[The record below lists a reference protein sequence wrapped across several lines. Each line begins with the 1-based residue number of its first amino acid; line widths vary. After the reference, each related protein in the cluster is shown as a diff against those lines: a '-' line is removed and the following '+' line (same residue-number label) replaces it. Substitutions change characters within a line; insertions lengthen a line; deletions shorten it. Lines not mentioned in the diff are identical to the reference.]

1 MFDLLKDFGGKQ
13 RAEKDGDS
21 ESESE
26 SDDDGHGEV
35 IRKTMTGKSILSS
48 KSSMS
53 TRRARRLPRTV
64 SGQTVFPNSRQLVV
78 SAHEG
83 GQFHTSMSMYGAS
96 QSHQSF
102 YGSCQEDELGPNGAG
117 ADLIYSPH
125 PTLRQAPGTTHIAPT
140 MLLQKNRAEAM
151 LPPIPKVSPS
161 KSRTADSL
169 PDLPKVKPEDRA
181 GGPGG
186 NGLPDLPK
194 VKREDR
200 AGGPGGNG
208 LPDLP
213 KVKREDRAGGPGG
226 NGLPDLPKVRS
237 VASSR
242 LPEIPNAQRIQHRPG
257 IRDATLFGRTQSAEA
272 APVSQPVAGTHFISP
287 RGRPEYYMSSSLVRK
302 SVDSQS
308 PAGTSLNPQAL
319 GGSALPELPSPEKF
333 HSGSGGGSTQRNGVE
348 TYRSYDLT
356 GVRRHLANLAPPPSS
371 QMPGFAPT
379 FNRATSSETP
389 STERS
394 MQHQV
399 RPPSAK
405 FKDFFTGK
413 RRKNEGKLTAGSRR
427 LEGSS
432 SPEDEYFARLPSGTT
447 SASFELGRVQST
459 ESTESVL
466 GRASS
471 AGSAP
476 FTGNMQIGRTGSAGT
491 SRLGHIASTDD
502 SGLPA
507 LPLSEAFVPSSRS
520 TTGGVENLHP
530 KIPTG
535 RPHDSRQSRSV
546 SPSAPGTMTTNLRE
560 APALLPGLPP
570 TTRNQVQSRNAG
582 SRNIPERSLSRRTA
596 LPDLPPHQSADEPAK
611 KKWWRFW

>member
-1 MFDLLKDFGGKQ
+1 
-13 RAEKDGDS
+13 
-21 ESESE
+21 
-26 SDDDGHGEV
+26 
-35 IRKTMTGKSILSS
+35 
-48 KSSMS
+48 
-53 TRRARRLPRTV
+53 
-64 SGQTVFPNSRQLVV
+64 
-78 SAHEG
+78 
-83 GQFHTSMSMYGAS
+83 
-96 QSHQSF
+96 
-102 YGSCQEDELGPNGAG
+102 
-117 ADLIYSPH
+117 
-125 PTLRQAPGTTHIAPT
+125 

-169 PDLPKVKPEDRA
+169 PGLSKVKPEDRA
-181 GGPGG
+181 GGSGG

-200 AGGPGGNG
+200 AGGSGGNG

-213 KVKREDRAGGPGG
+213 KVKREDRAGGSGG
-226 NGLPDLPKVRS
+226 NGLPDLPKVTS

-242 LPEIPNAQRIQHRPG
+242 LPEIPKAQRIQDRPG
-257 IRDATLFGRTQSAEA
+257 IRDATLFGRTPSAET
-272 APVSQPVAGTHFISP
+272 APVSQPVAGTNFISP

-302 SVDSQS
+302 SVDSQP

-333 HSGSGGGSTQRNGVE
+333 HSGSGGGSTQRNGGDE
-348 TYRSYDLT
+348 TYRSRDLA

-371 QMPGFAPT
+371 EMPGFAPT
-379 FNRATSSETP
+379 FNRTTSSETIR
-389 STERS
+389 TERS

-413 RRKNEGKLTAGSRR
+413 RRKNEGNSTAGNRR

-432 SPEDEYFARLPSGTT
+432 SPEGEYFARLPSGTT
-447 SASFELGRVQST
+447 SASFEFGRVQSTEST

-471 AGSAP
+471 AGAAP
-476 FTGNMQIGRTGSAGT
+476 YTGNMHIGRTGSEGT
-491 SRLGHIASTDD
+491 SRLGHIASADD

-520 TTGGVENLHP
+520 TTRGVENLHP
-530 KIPTG
+530 KIPTD

-546 SPSAPGTMTTNLRE
+546 SPSAPGAMTTNLRE

-596 LPDLPPHQSADEPAK
+596 LPDLPPHQSADEPGK